1 MVWRVCALASRA
13 PVLRIPHEPDGGLT
27 GATSPESVMQ
37 TSDLIVNDLAV
48 SRTSNQG
55 DRGMVEVAIIVAA
68 VPALAIATP
77 PAVLLNDV
85 GSFND
90 AGGIIPDCVELN
102 VGSGVF
108 CVAHGVDLVDG
119 INMDEDQNTV
129 YRENRF
135 SVDFEEN
142 PMFAGVKQGS
152 LFCERSEL
160 QEELG
165 LRSDVNRACRQAPID
180 DCLAFGLGQPELGLG
195 MQHLDLN
202 GRVGSVAVGHGQAV

>member
-1 MVWRVCALASRA
+1 MIPEIDCNDVVTNVDELNRTDSRA
-13 PVLRIPHEPDGGLT
+13 RRKT
-27 GATSPESVMQ
+27 GWL
-37 TSDLIVNDLAV
+37 DYWN
-48 SRTSNQG
+48 
-55 DRGMVEVAIIVAA
+55 
-68 VPALAIATP
+68 ALDEFGKI
-77 PAVLLNDV
+77 
-85 GSFND
+85 
-90 AGGIIPDCVELN
+90 
-102 VGSGVF
+102 
-108 CVAHGVDLVDG
+108 HGVDLVDG

-180 DCLAFGLGQPELGLG
+180 DCLTFGLGQPELGLG